1 MSDNKE
7 VNKMSDNKVIV
18 LGIDGMDP
26 KMTRRLVDEG
36 RLPNIEK
43 LIKKG
48 GCRQDLVLLGGV
60 PTITPPMWTTL
71 ATGAYPNTHGITCY
85 WNSHPTE
92 LDRLV
97 YTFDTSL
104 IKAEQVWET
113 AVKAGKKALV
123 WTWPCCWP
131 ARLDSP
137 NLHIVGGLAPLGPNH
152 TSAIVDDDY
161 LTYASSSCEAIGPR
175 EHLEAKGGA
184 GCIMTEDMLQEESNA
199 GYVSSFNEMGA
210 GNATAEGAD
219 DGVKTGIAPK
229 AWLLFDH
236 LEGEEMNE
244 TDKCLKTYNS
254 PIQQPKNWKHDIPN
268 GAREFYVI
276 VANGTVQYPALM
288 LKNEQNK
295 YDTVE
300 IYLNKKEEK
309 PFVTIKDGEYYPLVE
324 TKLLFKGEK
333 INTTRHFTIVK
344 IDPDG
349 ENVVVSAGTALDIE
363 TERKESNWLPQ
374 SLYQQA
380 VDIAG
385 YIPYAIGV
393 GGGYPEMISRRS
405 LPSWDAFTKWQ
416 AKALLGLI
424 EQNDYDAVF
433 THLHSC
439 DHIGHPCWRWAKT
452 REKYG
457 FNDEKVYQGFLEE
470 IYLQADE
477 YVKQFLPLLDQ
488 GWNIILTSDHGLL
501 CSEEDDLPFLGEG
514 FVMNVGVLQDL
525 GYTVLKKDSNGKIIR
540 EIDWSKTRAVAP
552 RGNHIYINL
561 KGRNPNGI
569 VDPKDK
575 YELERQIIDDLYS
588 YRMNGKRVVNIAMRN
603 KDAALI
609 GLSGENCGD
618 IIYFLEEG
626 FNRLHGD
633 ALSTTEGYFGTSVS
647 PIFIAAGPGV
657 NEGCITN
664 RVIREVDVAPT
675 VSELMNI
682 PIPAQCEGAP
692 AYQILKKYNRK

>member
-1 MSDNKE
+1 M
-7 VNKMSDNKVIV
+7 
-18 LGIDGMDP
+18 
-26 KMTRRLVDEG
+26 
-36 RLPNIEK
+36 
-43 LIKKG
+43 
-48 GCRQDLVLLGGV
+48 
-60 PTITPPMWTTL
+60 
-71 ATGAYPNTHGITCY
+71 
-85 WNSHPTE
+85 
-92 LDRLV
+92 
-97 YTFDTSL
+97 
-104 IKAEQVWET
+104 
-113 AVKAGKKALV
+113 V

-131 ARLDSP
+131 ARIDSP
-137 NLHIVGGLAPLGPNH
+137 NLHIVGGLAPLSPNH

-161 LTYASSSCEAIGPR
+161 LTYASVDCKAIGPR

-184 GCIMTEDMLQEESNA
+184 GCIMTEDMKESGPVE

-210 GNATAEGAD
+210 GNASADTGA
-219 DGVKTGIAPK
+219 GVQVGIAPK
-229 AWLLFDH
+229 TWLLFDH
-236 LEGEEMNE
+236 MEGEEMNE
-244 TDKCLKTYNS
+244 SDKCLKTYNS
-254 PIQQPKNWKHDIPN
+254 PITEPKNWNRELPE
-268 GAREFYVI
+268 GAKEFHVI
-276 VANGTVQYPALM
+276 VAQGTVQYPSLM
-288 LKNEQNK
+288 LKNENGQ
-295 YDTVE
+295 YDRVE
-300 IYLNKKEEK
+300 IYKNKKAEA
-309 PFVTIKDGEYYPLVE
+309 PFVAIKDGEYYPLVE
-324 TKLLFKGEK
+324 TELLFGDRKVR
-333 INTTRHFTIVK
+333 TTRHFTIVK
-344 IDPDG
+344 MDPQG
-349 ENVVVSAGTALDIE
+349 TYVTVSAGIPMDIE

-374 SLYQQA
+374 SLYQQS

-424 EQNDYDAVF
+424 EQNGYDCVF

-439 DHIGHPCWRWAKT
+439 DHIGHPAWRWAKT

-457 FNDEKVYQGFLEE
+457 NNDEKVYQSLLEE

-477 YVKQFLPLLDQ
+477 YVGQFMPLMEQ
-488 GWNIILTSDHGLL
+488 GWNIIVTSDHGLL

-514 FVMNVGVLQDL
+514 FVMNVGVMREL
-525 GYTVLKKDSNGKIIR
+525 GYTVLKKDENGKEIR
-540 EIDWSKTRAVAP
+540 EIDWEKTKAVAP

-561 KGRNPNGI
+561 KGRNPHGI
-569 VDPKDK
+569 VDPKDQ

-603 KDAALI
+603 KDAALL
-609 GLSGENCGD
+609 GMSGPKCGD

-657 NEGCITN
+657 KKGVETD

-675 VSELMNI
+675 VSALLGI

-692 AYQILKKYNRK
+692 AYQILENGTYQI

>member
-1 MSDNKE
+1 
-7 VNKMSDNKVIV
+7 MSDNKVIV

-43 LIKKG
+43 LIKQG
-48 GCRQDLVLLGGV
+48 GARHDLVLLGGV

-71 ATGAYPNTHGITCY
+71 ATGAYPNTHGVTCY

-97 YTFDTSL
+97 YAFDTSK
-104 IKAEQVWET
+104 ITAEQVWET

-131 ARLDSP
+131 ARIDSP

-161 LTYASSSCEAIGPR
+161 LTYASVDCKAIGPR

-184 GCIMTEDMLQEESNA
+184 GCIMTEDMKESGPVE

-210 GNATAEGAD
+210 GNASADTGA
-219 DGVKTGIAPK
+219 GVQVGIAPK
-229 AWLLFDH
+229 TWLLFDH
-236 LEGEEMNE
+236 MEGEEMNE
-244 TDKCLKTYNS
+244 SDKCLKTYNS
-254 PIQQPKNWKHDIPN
+254 PITEPKNWNRELPE
-268 GAREFYVI
+268 GAKEFHVI
-276 VANGTVQYPALM
+276 VAQGTVQYPSLM
-288 LKNEQNK
+288 LKNENGQ
-295 YDTVE
+295 YDRVE
-300 IYLNKKEEK
+300 IYKNKKAEA
-309 PFVTIKDGEYYPLVE
+309 PFVAIKDGEYYPLVE
-324 TKLLFKGEK
+324 TELLFGDRKVR
-333 INTTRHFTIVK
+333 TTRHFTIVK
-344 IDPDG
+344 MDPQG
-349 ENVVVSAGTALDIE
+349 TYVTVSAGIPMDIE

-374 SLYQQA
+374 SLYQQS

-424 EQNDYDAVF
+424 EQNGYDCVF

-439 DHIGHPCWRWAKT
+439 DHIGHPAWRWAKT

-457 FNDEKVYQGFLEE
+457 NNDEKVYQSLLEE

-477 YVKQFLPLLDQ
+477 YVGQFMPLMEQ
-488 GWNIILTSDHGLL
+488 GWNIIVTSDHGLL

-514 FVMNVGVLQDL
+514 FVTNVGVMREL
-525 GYTVLKKDSNGKIIR
+525 GYTVLKKDENGKEIR
-540 EIDWSKTRAVAP
+540 EIDWEKTKAVAP

-561 KGRNPNGI
+561 KGRNPHGI
-569 VDPKDK
+569 VDPKDQ

-603 KDAALI
+603 KDAALL
-609 GLSGENCGD
+609 GMSGPKCGD

-657 NEGCITN
+657 KKGVETD

-675 VSELMNI
+675 VSALLGI

-692 AYQILKKYNRK
+692 AYQILENGTYQI

>member
-1 MSDNKE
+1 MKDRKL
-7 VNKMSDNKVIV
+7 IV

-36 RLPNIEK
+36 RLPNIKKFLEK
-43 LIKKG
+43 G
-48 GCRQDLVLLGGV
+48 AARHDLVLLGGV

-92 LDRLV
+92 LDRLI
-97 YTFDTSL
+97 YTFDTSQ
-104 IKAEQVWET
+104 IKAEQIWET

-131 ARLDSP
+131 ARIDNP

-161 LTYASSSCEAIGPR
+161 LTYASVDCEAIAPR
-175 EHLEAKGGA
+175 KHLEAKGGA
-184 GCIMTEDMLQEESNA
+184 GCIMTDDMKNEEPNE
-199 GYVSSFNEMGA
+199 GYISSFNEMGT
-210 GNATAEGAD
+210 GKVGGKKNDGEIATSTISP
-219 DGVKTGIAPK
+219 KT
-229 AWLLFDH
+229 WLLFDH
-236 LEGEEMNE
+236 MEGEEMNE
-244 TDKCLKTYNS
+244 SDEVLNNYNS
-254 PIQQPKNWKHDIPN
+254 PITEPKKWQHEVPE
-268 GAREFYVI
+268 GAKEFTII
-276 VANGTVQYPALM
+276 VGQGMVHYPSLM
-288 LKNEQNK
+288 LQNTEGK

-300 IYLNKKEEK
+300 VYLNKRAEV
-309 PFVTIKDGEYYPLVE
+309 PFVTIKDGEYHPTVE
-324 TKLLFKGEK
+324 TELLVDDKK
-333 INTTRHFTIVK
+333 IKTTRHFTIVR
-344 IDPDG
+344 IDPEG
-349 ENVVVSAGTALDIE
+349 SYVTMSIGNAMDIE

-374 SLYQQA
+374 SLYQQS
-380 VDIAG
+380 VDHAG

-405 LPSWDAFTKWQ
+405 LPSWDYFTKWQ
-416 AKALLGLI
+416 ANALLGLI
-424 EQNDYDAVF
+424 KDNKYDCVF

-477 YVKQFLPLLDQ
+477 YIGRFMPLMDE
-488 GWNIILTSDHGLL
+488 GWDIIVTSDHGLL
-501 CSEEDDLPFLGEG
+501 CSEEDEIPYLGEG
-514 FVMNVGVLQDL
+514 FVMNVGVMRDL
-525 GYTVLKKDSNGKIIR
+525 GYTVLKKDENGNEIR
-540 EIDWSKTRAVAP
+540 EIDWEKTRAVAP

-561 KGRNPNGI
+561 KGRNPHGI
-569 VDPKDK
+569 VEPEAQ
-575 YELERQIIDDLYS
+575 YELERQIIDDLYA
-588 YRMNGKRVVNIAMRN
+588 YRMNGKRIVNVALRN
-603 KDAALI
+603 KDAALL
-609 GLSGENCGD
+609 GMSGPNCGD
-618 IIYFLEEG
+618 IVYFLEEG

-647 PIFIAAGPGV
+647 PIFFAAGPGIKQGY
-657 NEGCITN
+657 ETE

-675 VSELMNI
+675 VSALLGI
-682 PIPAQCEGAP
+682 PVPAECEGAP
-692 AYQILKKYNRK
+692 AYQILEKGEYVIK